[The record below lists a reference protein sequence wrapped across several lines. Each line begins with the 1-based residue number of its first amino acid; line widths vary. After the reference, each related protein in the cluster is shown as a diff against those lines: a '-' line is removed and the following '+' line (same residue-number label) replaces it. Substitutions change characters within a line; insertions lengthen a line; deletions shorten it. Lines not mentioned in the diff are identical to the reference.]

1 MKPIQLLIFD
11 CDGVLVDSEPISC
24 RIVAEELRKS
34 GLDISN
40 EEAKHQFAGTS
51 MDYIREYAH
60 QTLGHQIP
68 EDFEEVYRVRSHA
81 AFEAELQPVAG
92 VEEALKALDY
102 PRCVAS
108 NGPGYKVKANLEITG
123 LRPLFG
129 EELFSAYDIQ
139 RWKPE
144 PDLYLYA
151 AKQMNTL
158 PENCLVIEDSTA
170 GVQAA
175 IRAGMRVLGYA
186 GLGGADRL
194 AAAGAQVF
202 TSMTELP
209 RLISDSDFRFTKP

>member
-24 RIVAEELRKS
+24 RIVAEELRKL
-34 GLDISN
+34 GLKISN

-51 MDYIREYAH
+51 MEYIRKYV
-60 QTLGHQIP
+60 QSIGCRVP
-68 EDFEEVYRVRSHA
+68 EDFEEIYRERSHA

-92 VEEALKALDY
+92 IKEALKALDF

-129 EELFSAYDIQ
+129 DELFSAYDIQ

-144 PDLYLYA
+144 PDLYLHA
-151 AKQMNTL
+151 ALQMNTAF
-158 PENCLVIEDSTA
+158 ENCLVIEDSTA

-175 IRAGMRVLGYA
+175 RRAGMRVLGYA
-186 GLGGADRL
+186 GAGGADRL

-202 TSMTELP
+202 TSMAELP
-209 RLISDSDFRFTKP
+209 RLVRLI

>member
-24 RIVAEELRKS
+24 RIVAEELRKL

-40 EEAKHQFAGTS
+40 EQAKHQFAGTS

-60 QTLGHQIP
+60 SILGRPVP
-68 EDFEEVYRVRSHA
+68 ENFEEIYRQRSHA
-81 AFEAELQPVAG
+81 AFKAELQPVDG
-92 VEEALKALDY
+92 IEEALKALNF

-129 EELFSAYDIQ
+129 DELFSAYDIQ

-144 PDLYLYA
+144 PDLYLHA
-151 AKQMNTL
+151 ARQMNTAF
-158 PENCLVIEDSTA
+158 ENCLVIEDSTA

-175 IRAGMRVLGYA
+175 RSAGMRVLGYA
-186 GLGGADRL
+186 GAGGAERL

-209 RLISDSDFRFTKP
+209 RLIQEGA